1 MTMEGVD
8 ADSGMSVSQWKCLSV
23 IMVDL
28 ESQSMYNRSMISYMD
43 MFSIDTEI
51 VMSGTDI
58 MVTNSLGG
66 PMASEVGESGSMSSI
81 SRDMTPNFEEVVR
94 VASMDLRSIMGMED
108 MMPGGMGFDDENDRP
123 DEDDHEDDD
132 DDRDLTRI
140 MMTEESDFEPQLL

>member
-1 MTMEGVD
+1 MET
-8 ADSGMSVSQWKCLSV
+8 LSV

-28 ESQSMYNRSMISYMD
+28 ESQSMYNRSKISYMGMLD
-43 MFSIDTEI
+43 IDAEI

-108 MMPGGMGFDDENDRP
+108 MMPGEWASTMRMIALMRMIAVMMP
-123 DEDDHEDDD
+123 MS
-132 DDRDLTRI
+132 LTMRSPTGRTSNLI
-140 MMTEESDFEPQLL
+140 ATTEMA